1 MKMRTFLTLGLLFSS
16 LNATAQAGPAE
27 KELEA
32 KLERQL
38 EALLG
43 PGKAHVS
50 VSGKTEDPSM
60 QRSVTRSKPQIVGQR
75 QTTVSSRNGETQS
88 TTQTSSQTSWTY
100 DQTEEIRSVQP
111 KLTDK
116 SVSIVYEPPS
126 VSDDSEEGSRPNLDA
141 AAIEQMARAALGLE
155 ETDRIHVQAG
165 RMDTSAYDRLKAE
178 MERAQQGTPIW
189 VLIGIAL
196 ACVGLGAG
204 LGAFLMRRR
213 RSSQASAPDWQQAWN
228 PETQAYPYTQSV
240 QPIQSALPPGN
251 PIASGPHGPV
261 IHVQPPSN

>member
-1 MKMRTFLTLGLLFSS
+1 MKARSVLTVLIVFSCWS
-16 LNATAQAGPAE
+16 AAQAGPAE
-27 KELEA
+27 QELEA

-50 VSGKTEDPSM
+50 VSGKTQAPSL
-60 QRSVTRSKPQIVGQR
+60 QRNVTRSKPQIVGQR
-75 QTTVSSRNGETQS
+75 QTTVSSRNGEAQS
-88 TTQTSSQTSWTY
+88 RTQTHSQTSWTY

-116 SVSIVYEPPS
+116 SVSIIYEPPS
-126 VSDDSEEGSRPNLDA
+126 VLEDSEEGTRPNVDA

-155 ETDRIHVQAG
+155 ATDRIHVQAG

-189 VLIGIAL
+189 VFMGIAL

-213 RSSQASAPDWQQAWN
+213 QGNQTPSPDWQQWN
-228 PETQAYPYTQSV
+228 PEIQAYLSAQPVSPTQA
-240 QPIQSALPPGN
+240 ALPPGH

-261 IHVQPPSN
+261 IHVRPPSS